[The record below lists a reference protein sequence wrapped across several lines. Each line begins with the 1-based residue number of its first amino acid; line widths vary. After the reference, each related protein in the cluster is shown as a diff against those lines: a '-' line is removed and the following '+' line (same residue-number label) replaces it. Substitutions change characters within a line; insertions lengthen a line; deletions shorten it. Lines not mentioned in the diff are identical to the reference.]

1 MMANDLGGTELF
13 CVIYEWSVLPGKED
27 QFRETWRNITEAIF
41 RQHGSLGSRLHH
53 ADDGRWIA
61 YAQWPDREHWE
72 HHADTINVELER
84 SRQAETLDGEVKVLF
99 RLNVTDDLL
108 KRAAFEGFAASK

>member
-1 MMANDLGGTELF
+1 MIANALGGTDLF
-13 CVIYEWSVLPGKED
+13 CVIYEWKVRPGKED

-41 RQHGSLGSRLHH
+41 HQHGSLGSRLHH

-72 HHADTINVELER
+72 HHADTIGVELER
-84 SRQAETLDGEVKVLF
+84 SRQAQALDGEAKVLF
-99 RLNVTDDLL
+99 RLTVTDDLL
-108 KRAAFEGFAASK
+108 KPAPFESCAAAK